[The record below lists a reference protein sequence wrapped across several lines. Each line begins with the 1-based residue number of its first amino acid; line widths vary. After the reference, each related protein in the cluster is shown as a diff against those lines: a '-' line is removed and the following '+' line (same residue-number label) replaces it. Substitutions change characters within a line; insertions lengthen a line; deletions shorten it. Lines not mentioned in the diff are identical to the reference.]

1 MNKKRYIA
9 INLILFAILYLLIT
23 FNKEFIR
30 PVYGDAPILGII
42 TGSFSNFLAAFII
55 SLFSIASILSRKM
68 QIKKSRYIFY
78 STAIL
83 VFIIL
88 TIEEIKPF
96 VDASKT
102 YDIYDIIASG
112 MGIIM
117 AIFTFE
123 LFIKKHIKNNYKN

>member
-1 MNKKRYIA
+1 MNRKRYIA

-30 PVYGDAPILGII
+30 PVYGNTPVLGII

-55 SLFSIASILSRKM
+55 SLFPIAPILSRKI

-96 VDASKT
+96 AGASKT
-102 YDIYDIIASG
+102 YDINDIVASG
-112 MGIIM
+112 LGLIT

-123 LFIKKHIKNNYKN
+123 LFIKKHLKHNYKN

>member
-1 MNKKRYIA
+1 MNKIRYIA
-9 INLILFAILYLLIT
+9 INVVLFAILYLLIT

-30 PVYGDAPILGII
+30 PVYGNTPVLGII

-55 SLFSIASILSRKM
+55 SLFSIAPILSRKI

-112 MGIIM
+112 LGTITV
-117 AIFTFE
+117 IFTFE
-123 LFIKKHIKNNYKN
+123 LFIKKYIKQNYKN